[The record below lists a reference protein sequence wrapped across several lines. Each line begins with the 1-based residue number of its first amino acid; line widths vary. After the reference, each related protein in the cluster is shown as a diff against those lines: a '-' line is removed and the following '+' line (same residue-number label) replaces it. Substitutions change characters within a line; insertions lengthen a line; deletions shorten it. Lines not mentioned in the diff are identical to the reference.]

1 MLRVSLTYRLIVL
14 DESLMK
20 KAFIKLHI
28 SIILAG
34 FTGIFG
40 KLITLNEGL
49 LAWYRIALAGLF
61 LLIIL
66 SITRKLQAISL
77 RQAAPFALAGFFIGM
92 HWIFFYGSIKYAN
105 ISVGVVCFSLTGFF
119 TAIVAPLI
127 NKQKFSWSELSL
139 SLLTLAGIIL
149 IFSFDTR
156 YRLGIFLGFI
166 SSLLASLFT
175 ISNERLARKHPSETV
190 LVYSMLGGAV
200 SLIPVLVIYC
210 YWFPSISLIPSFQD
224 LGYLMILV
232 VFCTVLLYLLQTQ
245 VLRQLSAFT
254 VNLSL
259 NLEPVYTIILA
270 ILLYEEDRELSPAF
284 YTGLGL
290 IMLSVLL
297 QMLLV
302 IRANKKAQK
311 QVMNEQLE

>member
-1 MLRVSLTYRLIVL
+1 
-14 DESLMK
+14 MK

-49 LAWYRIALAGLF
+49 LAWYRIALAGLL

-77 RQAAPFALAGFFIGM
+77 RQAGPLALAGFFIGM

-302 IRANKKAQK
+302 IRANKKARK

>member
-1 MLRVSLTYRLIVL
+1 
-14 DESLMK
+14 MK

-28 SIILAG
+28 SVILAG

-61 LLIIL
+61 LLLIL
-66 SITRKLQAISL
+66 TLTRKLKRISI
-77 RQAAPFALAGFFIGM
+77 REAGPFALAGFFIGL

-119 TAIVAPLI
+119 TALLAPLI
-127 NKQKFSWSELSL
+127 NRQKFSWSELSL
-139 SLLTLAGIIL
+139 SLLTLAGILL
-149 IFSFDTR
+149 IFSFDTH
-156 YRLGIFLGFI
+156 YRLGIGLGVI

-175 ISNERLARKHPSETV
+175 ISNERLAQKYPSESV
-190 LVYSMLGGAV
+190 LVYSMLGGALALV
-200 SLIPVLVIYC
+200 PVMVIYC
-210 YWFPSISLIPSFQD
+210 SYFPSVTLVPGLEDF
-224 LGYLMILV
+224 GYLMVLV

-245 VLRQLSAFT
+245 VLRELSAFT

-259 NLEPVYTIILA
+259 NLEPVYTIALA
-270 ILLYEEDRELSPAF
+270 ILLYDENRELSPAF
-284 YTGLGL
+284 YMGLGL

-297 QMLLV
+297 QMILV
-302 IRANKKAQK
+302 IRARKQK
-311 QVMNEQLE
+311 PGVLEMTGR

>member
-1 MLRVSLTYRLIVL
+1 
-14 DESLMK
+14 MK